1 MAAFIS
7 TSSTASP
14 VTALDHAHL
23 MDRIYA
29 HQRHIYDVTRA
40 YYLLGRNHLIRS
52 LDLPKGAT
60 VLEIGCGTGRN
71 LIAAAKHYPD
81 ARFFGFDISSEM
93 LRTAE
98 GRIARR
104 GLSSRIRIMQ
114 GDATNFSAEDL
125 FGRVKFDAVFISY
138 SLSMMPEAPQVI
150 ANALACL
157 KSNAR
162 LHIVDFGRQEGL
174 PAFWRPILYT
184 WLDLF
189 HVHPEAIEI
198 ANAIRHAGGRLTWRQ
213 SLYRGYAQYFE
224 AKSPRPGFTP

>member
-1 MAAFIS
+1 MAASIS
-7 TSSTASP
+7 ISSTASP
-14 VTALDHAHL
+14 VTTLDHAHL

-52 LDLPKGAT
+52 LDLPPGAA

-71 LIAAAKHYPD
+71 LIAAAKRYPE
-81 ARFFGFDISSEM
+81 ARFYGFDISSEM

-98 GRIARR
+98 ARIRKR
-104 GLSSRIRIMQ
+104 GLAPRIRITQ
-114 GDATNFSAEDL
+114 GDATDFSAEAL
-125 FGRVKFDAVFISY
+125 FGRAKFDAVFISY
-138 SLSMMPEAPQVI
+138 SLSMMPEAPRVI
-150 ANALACL
+150 ANALTCL

-162 LHIVDFGRQEGL
+162 LHIVDFGLQEGL
-174 PAFWRPILYT
+174 PAPWRRLLYA

-198 ANAIRHAGGRLTWRQ
+198 GNAIRHAGGRLTWRQ

-224 AKSPRPGFTP
+224 AKSPRPEFAR

>member
-1 MAAFIS
+1 M
-7 TSSTASP
+7 ASP
-14 VTALDHAHL
+14 VTTFDHAHL

-71 LIAAAKHYPD
+71 LIAAAKRYPD
-81 ARFFGFDISSEM
+81 ARFYGFDISSEM

-98 GRIARR
+98 ARIAKR
-104 GLSSRIRIMQ
+104 GLASRIRTTQ
-114 GDATNFSAEDL
+114 GDATDFSAETL
-125 FGRVKFDAVFISY
+125 FGRAKFDAVFISY
-138 SLSMMPEAPQVI
+138 SLSMMPEAPTVI
-150 ANALACL
+150 ANALTCL

-162 LHIVDFGRQEGL
+162 LHVVDFGGQEGL
-174 PAFWRPILYT
+174 PAPWRRLLYR

-189 HVHPEAIEI
+189 HVHPEAVEI
-198 ANAIRHAGGRLTWRQ
+198 GNAIRHAGGRLTWRQ
-213 SLYRGYAQYFE
+213 SLYRGYAHYFE
-224 AKSPRPGFTP
+224 AKSPRSHFAR